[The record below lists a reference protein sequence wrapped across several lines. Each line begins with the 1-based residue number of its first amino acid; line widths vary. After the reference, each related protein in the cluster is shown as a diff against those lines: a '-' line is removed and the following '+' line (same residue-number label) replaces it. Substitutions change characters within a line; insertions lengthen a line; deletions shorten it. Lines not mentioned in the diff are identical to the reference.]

1 MRTTLLTRFA
11 DEENGSSVIEF
22 TLSVTVLLMLLFGIV
37 DLSRA
42 LYIDHFVSGAAREGA
57 RYAMVRGSSFNN
69 VTCSTPSTT
78 ACTATQAAVTSYVQS
93 LAPIGVSTANLTV
106 QTTWPG
112 TSPSGSNCISAVT
125 PSNGPG
131 CTVKVVV
138 TDAFTFAVPYLPTAG
153 LNLSSSSTVAI
164 SQ

>member
-1 MRTTLLTRFA
+1 MQRFA
-11 DEENGSSVIEF
+11 EEEAGSSLTEF
-22 TLSVTVLLMLLFGIV
+22 ALSVTVVLMLMFGIV

-69 VTCSTPSTT
+69 VACTTPSTT
-78 ACTATQAAVTSYVQS
+78 ACTATQSAVTSYVQS
-93 LAPIGVSTANLTV
+93 LAPTGVSTANLTV

-112 TSPSGSNCISAVT
+112 TSPSGNNCVSAVT

-138 TDAFTFAVPYLPTAG
+138 TDAFTFAVPYFPSAG
-153 LNLSSSSTVAI
+153 LNLSSTSTVAI

>member
-1 MRTTLLTRFA
+1 LA
-11 DEENGSSVIEF
+11 KEEAGSSLTEF
-22 TLSVTVLLMLLFGIV
+22 TLSVTVLLMLLFGIL

-69 VTCSTPSTT
+69 VSCTTPSTT
-78 ACTATQAAVTSYVQS
+78 ACTATQAAVISYVKS
-93 LAPIGVSTANLTV
+93 LAPTGVSTANLTV
-106 QTTWPG
+106 QATWPG
-112 TSPSGSNCISAVT
+112 TSANGNNCVSAVT

-131 CTVKVVV
+131 CIVKVVV
-138 TDAFTFAVPYLPTAG
+138 TDAFSFAVPYFPAAG
-153 LNLSSSSTVAI
+153 LNLSSTSTVAI

>member
-1 MRTTLLTRFA
+1 MT
-11 DEENGSSVIEF
+11 EF
-22 TLSVTVLLMLLFGIV
+22 TISLTVLLMLIFGIL

-57 RYAMVRGSSFNN
+57 RYAMVRGSTFNN

-78 ACTATQAAVTSYVQS
+78 ACTATQSAVTSYVQS
-93 LAPIGVSTANLTV
+93 LAPTGISTANLTV

-112 TSPSGSNCISAVT
+112 TSPSGNSCVSVVT

-138 TDAFTFAVPYLPTAG
+138 TDAFTFAVPYFPTAG
-153 LNLSSSSTVAI
+153 LNLSSTATVAI

>member
-1 MRTTLLTRFA
+1 MRKHLLNRLV
-11 DEENGSSVIEF
+11 EEEDGSSIIEF
-22 TLSVTVLLMLLFGIV
+22 TISVTVLLMLLFGIL

-57 RYAMVRGSSFNN
+57 RYAMVRGSTFNN
-69 VTCSTPSTT
+69 ASCSTPTT
-78 ACTATQAAVTSYVQS
+78 TSCTATQAAVTSYVQS
-93 LAPIGVSTANLTV
+93 LAPTGVSTANLTV

-112 TSPSGSNCISAVT
+112 TSPSGNNCVSAVT

-131 CTVKVVV
+131 CVVKVVV
-138 TDAFTFAVPYLPTAG
+138 TDAFGFAVPYFPAAG
-153 LNLSSSSTVAI
+153 LNLSSTATVAI